1 MATETQINAIADE
14 ILLAF
19 NSDVNL
25 WRLFLQRAKLETDL
39 AALESQQRIAQ
50 SVKIQADETY
60 VADNAAIQ
68 AEIDAKKAEIDAL

>member
-1 MATETQINAIADE
+1 M
-14 ILLAF
+14 
-19 NSDVNL
+19 
-25 WRLFLQRAKLETDL
+25 FLQRAKLETDL